1 MPKAMLM
8 RVFTTLVMKR
18 TSSLTLL
25 SRCLLAVL
33 FLASGSAIAGNIY
46 DVSNIPEHLKE
57 DAIAVMRQN
66 HRTFEVS
73 SERRASYT
81 EHRVITILERRAEGL
96 ADLFVSYD
104 DFRQVRN
111 VSGTIYDAKGNKI
124 RDLRNREFVDRS
136 AASAYSLYEDN
147 RMIFTDIYQSQL
159 PFTVEFEY
167 EVDYR
172 RGFFFPDWFPQ
183 LRAGVAVEQTSF
195 TIITPQDMDYR
206 YKAYNHDDMEPEVA
220 MPSRRMV
227 RNWKLE
233 NLQAIKHES
242 HMPPFYRMVPYLL
255 VGSNEFQY
263 DRVPGNMSSWEEY
276 GKWIA
281 SLNEGRQTLP
291 EETRLKVHALT
302 EGIDDPMEKT
312 RIIYEYMQSRTR
324 YVSIQLGIGGLQP
337 FDARTVDETG
347 YGDCKALVNYTQAML
362 DEVGIRSYYTLIHF
376 GAARIPVKPEFPAIE
391 AFNHVILCVPLEQ
404 DTLWLECTNNR
415 IPMGY
420 IGNNNANRQVLLI
433 TPEGGKLTR
442 TPAYGH
448 DGNHRQRNITAHL
461 QPNETVEF
469 EKTTH
474 YKGLRLS
481 DRFGVSFM
489 GSGDQMRFYQE
500 QLNINNPEILE
511 ISFSLISGQTPTLE
525 EFIHVKTNQ
534 YVSRAG
540 NRILFQPN
548 IFSQRESVP
557 PSYRERVHPV
567 HLSSS
572 GLYTDTVRWD
582 IPEAY
587 DISFIPEEMEI
598 DNDFGYFKAG
608 YTVEDQVLVYSRQFY
623 TRSGTFPPENYEDF
637 IVFFRD
643 IRNADRAQV
652 VLNRK

>member
-1 MPKAMLM
+1 MLEDM
-8 RVFTTLVMKR
+8 LIRPHTANVMKR
-18 TSSLTLL
+18 KNPLSWLTC
-25 SRCLLAVL
+25 CLPAFL
-33 FLASGSAIAGNIY
+33 FLVSGTLTAANIY
-46 DVSNIPEHLKE
+46 DVSDIPEHLKE
-57 DAIAVMRQN
+57 DAIAVVRKN

-104 DFRQVRN
+104 DFRRVRN
-111 VSGTIYDAKGNKI
+111 VSGTIYDAEGKKI
-124 RDLRNREFVDRS
+124 RDLRNRDFIDRS

-167 EVDYR
+167 EVNYR

-183 LRAGVAVEQTSF
+183 LSAGVAVEQTSF
-195 TIITPQDMDYR
+195 SIISPSDMDYR
-206 YKAYNHDDMEPEVA
+206 YKVYNYDDMEPEVTTSSRA
-220 MPSRRMV
+220 MTRK
-227 RNWKLE
+227 WKLE

-242 HMPPFYRMVPYLL
+242 HMPPFHRMVPYLL
-255 VGSNEFQY
+255 VGPNAFQY

-281 SLNEGRQTLP
+281 SLNEGRQSLP
-291 EETRLKVHALT
+291 RATRLKVHALT
-302 EGIDDPMEKT
+302 EGVEDPVEKT

-324 YVSIQLGIGGLQP
+324 YVSIQLGIGGFQP
-337 FDARTVDETG
+337 FDAETVDETG

-362 DEVGIRSYYTLIHF
+362 AEVGVSSYYTLIHH
-376 GAARIPVKPEFPAIE
+376 GSARIPVKPEFPAK

-420 IGNNNANRQVLLI
+420 IGSNNANRHVLLI

-448 DGNHRQRNITAHL
+448 DGNHRHRNISALLH
-461 QPNETVEF
+461 PNEHVEF
-469 EKTTH
+469 EKTTA

-481 DRFGVSFM
+481 DRFGISFR
-489 GSGDQMRFYQE
+489 GSGDQLRFYQE
-500 QLNINNPEILE
+500 QLPVNNPEILD
-511 ISFSLISGQTPTLE
+511 ISFSLQPGQTPSLE
-525 EFIHVKTNQ
+525 EHIHAKTNQ

-540 NRILFQPN
+540 NRVLLQPN
-548 IFSQRESVP
+548 LISRLESVP
-557 PSYRERVHPV
+557 SATRERVHPV
-567 HLSSS
+567 HLSAS
-572 GLYTDTVRWD
+572 GLFTDTVRWD
-582 IPEAY
+582 IPEAF
-587 DISFIPEEMEI
+587 DISFIPEDMEI
-598 DNDFGYFKAG
+598 DSDFGYYKAS
-608 YTVEDQVLVYSRQFY
+608 YTVEGQVLVYKRQFY
-623 TRSGTFPPENYEDF
+623 THSGTHPPEEYDAFME
-637 IVFFRD
+637 FFRD

-652 VLNRK
+652 VLTRD

>member
-1 MPKAMLM
+1 MLM
-8 RVFTTLVMKR
+8 RAFTTLIMKSS
-18 TSSLTLL
+18 SSLPLL
-25 SRCLLAVL
+25 SSCLLA
-33 FLASGSAIAGNIY
+33 FLLLVSGSAIAGNIY

-96 ADLFVSYD
+96 ADLFVPYD
-104 DFRQVRN
+104 AFRRVRN
-111 VSGTIYDAKGNKI
+111 VSGTIYDAEGNKI
-124 RDLRNREFVDRS
+124 RDLRNSEFIDRS
-136 AASAYSLYEDN
+136 AASSYSLYSDN

-172 RGFFFPDWFPQ
+172 RGFFFPDWVPQ
-183 LRAGVAVEQTSF
+183 LRAGVAVEQASF
-195 TIITPQDMDYR
+195 TIITPEDMDYR
-206 YKAYNHDDMEPEVA
+206 FKVYNHDDMDPVVT
-220 MPSRRMV
+220 MPRNRMV
-227 RNWKLE
+227 RKWELE
-233 NLQAIKHES
+233 NLDAIKYES
-242 HMPPFYRMVPYLL
+242 HMPPFHRMVPYLL

-263 DRVPGNMSSWEEY
+263 DRVSGNMSSWEEY

-281 SLNEGRQTLP
+281 SLNEGRQSLP
-291 EETRLKVHALT
+291 EETRQKVHALT

-324 YVSIQLGIGGLQP
+324 YVSIQLGIGGFQP
-337 FDARTVDETG
+337 YDAQVVDETG

-362 DEVGIRSYYTLIHF
+362 GEAGIRSYYTLIHF
-376 GAARIPVKPEFPAIE
+376 GAARIPVKPEFPAK
-391 AFNHVILCVPLEQ
+391 AFNHVILCVPLEG
-404 DTLWLECTNNR
+404 DTLWLECTDNR
-415 IPMGY
+415 IPMGF
-420 IGNNNANRQVLLI
+420 IGSSNANRHVLLI

-448 DGNHRQRNITAHL
+448 GGNHRQRTITAHL
-461 QPNETVEF
+461 HSNETVAF
-469 EKTTH
+469 EKTTY
-474 YKGLRLS
+474 YKGLRLD
-481 DRFGVSFM
+481 DRFAVSFR
-489 GSGDQMRFYQE
+489 GSGDQIRYYQE
-500 QLNINNPEILE
+500 HLSINNPEILE
-511 ISFSLISGQTPTLE
+511 ISFSLMSGQTPTLE
-525 EFIHVKTNQ
+525 EYIHVKTNQ

-557 PSYRERVHPV
+557 PSYIERVHHV
-567 HLSSS
+567 HLSAS

-587 DISFIPEEMEI
+587 EISFIPEEMEI

-608 YTVEDQVLVYSRQFY
+608 YAVEDRVLVYSRQFY
-623 TRSGTFPPENYEDF
+623 TRSGTFPPGKYEDF
-637 IVFFRD
+637 IAFFRN
-643 IRNADRAQV
+643 IRNSDRAQV